1 MASVYDYKVKK
12 RDRSEYD
19 LADREGK
26 VVGRFGPTDKP
37 EEMEAKIKEL
47 M

>member
-1 MASVYDYKVKK
+1 MAGIYDCKVKK
-12 RDRSEYD
+12 RSGE
-19 LADREGK
+19 
-26 VVGRFGPTDKP
+26 VWPTDTP

>member
-1 MASVYDYKVKK
+1 MASIYDYGAIMMD
-12 RDRSEYD
+12 RD
-19 LADREGK
+19 GK

-37 EEMEAKIKEL
+37 EEMEAAIKEV

>member
-1 MASVYDYKVKK
+1 MAVIYDYKVKK
-12 RDRSEYD
+12 RDGSEYD
-19 LADREGK
+19 LVDREGK

-47 M
+47 I